1 MIKLILDKVG
11 DTMGLTIREMLDA
24 EFFKDFKLIAG
35 NKGLD
40 NQIQGVAILD
50 APDGFKWTKGR
61 EFVISSGYVF
71 HQHPKLFEDYLKTD
85 IFKEISGMGIKLDR
99 YLKTIPDHIIDVF
112 NEHNIPLVN
121 IPMAPSWMDI
131 MNQLNVLVMNKNIR
145 QFRIGNINPKSFS
158 NLSYQARKI
167 NKILSQM
174 EGEMNFPS
182 MLYDLSSEKAYYS
195 SPTFI
200 ELLEDIQIGD
210 FWNPTIE
217 VTKEILCD
225 NLKMIRYRFH
235 DDKYERPYS
244 WITVPITVGD
254 KIKAYFVVVEA
265 TELIDYFDQFAL
277 RIGFLL
283 LQSIYEQILVAQSI
297 GDIGFE
303 KFIGE
308 IISGNLSD
316 EEILSKRAIDLGI
329 DINLNYYL
337 ILMRQEKKESHLA
350 SYKDELKEAIN
361 SSISHM
367 EARMAMI
374 DDNNCVLLLPIDN
387 RISTEENLERMKKS
401 AKVFKKRIESKIENT
416 NLVFGISDNESTI
429 YEIKRN
435 YTRCEQ
441 TIKIGQILY
450 PDEFYLKYSDLGV
463 FAWMNINE
471 DELEIMSKD
480 INVLIKNPEHKELVE
495 TLEVYLE
502 CKMNYSLTAKQLFIH
517 INTVR
522 KRIEEINDLINFDL
536 EDPMNRLKLE
546 ILLKLIK

>member
-1 MIKLILDKVG
+1 
-11 DTMGLTIREMLDA
+11 MGLTIREMLRA
-24 EFFKDFKLIAG
+24 EFFKDFKVIAG
-35 NKGLD
+35 QGGLD
-40 NQIQGVAILD
+40 KQIQGIAILD
-50 APDGFKWTKGR
+50 APDGYKWTKGR

-71 HQHPKLFEDYLKTD
+71 QQHPRLFEEYINSD
-85 IFKEISGMGIKLDR
+85 IFREISGMGIKLDR
-99 YLKTIPDHIIDVF
+99 YLKTIPDYITDVF
-112 NEHNIPLVN
+112 NEYNIPLIN
-121 IPMAPSWMDI
+121 IPMGPSWMEI

-158 NLSYQARKI
+158 NLTYQSRKI

-174 EGEMNFPS
+174 EGEMNFPA

-195 SPTFI
+195 SPTFL

-225 NLKMIRYRFH
+225 NLKMIRYRFY
-235 DDKYERPYS
+235 DDKYDKPYS

-265 TELIDYFDQFAL
+265 TGLIDYFDQFAL

-283 LQSIYEQILVAQSI
+283 LQSLYEQILVAQSI

-303 KFIGE
+303 KFIAE
-308 IISGNLSD
+308 IISGNLLDD
-316 EEILSKRAIDLGI
+316 ETIAKRAIDLGL

-337 ILMRQEKKESHLA
+337 ILMKQERKEAHLV
-350 SYKDELKEAIN
+350 SYKNELKEAVS

-374 DDNNCVLLLPIDN
+374 DDNRCVFLLPIDN
-387 RISTEENLERMKKS
+387 RISEKENLKLMKKS
-401 AKVFKKRIESKIENT
+401 AEIFKKRIESKIEDINI
-416 NLVFGISDNESTI
+416 VFAISDNESTV

-435 YTRCEQ
+435 YIRCEQ

-450 PDEFYLKYSDLGV
+450 PDEYYLKYSDLGV
-463 FAWMNINE
+463 FAWMDIKE

-480 INVLIKNPEHKELVE
+480 IKILIENPEHSELIE
-495 TLEVYLE
+495 TLKVYLE
-502 CKMNYSLTAKQLFIH
+502 CKMNYSLTAKQLFLH

-522 KRIEEINDLINFDL
+522 KRIEEINNLINFDM

-546 ILLKLIK
+546 VLLKLIK